1 MKLNRH
7 NFIFKFTYVI
17 YMNGIFNNQH
27 LVLKP
32 RKFDKNLI
40 ITLITGIIFS
50 AIFSA
55 YSIYKYYSLDASAYD
70 LGLHSNILWNAIHG
84 ESFYTGLLG
93 GNFLAEH
100 FAPFEYLQLPLYYIY
115 PSPVSLLLFQ
125 DIFLAISIIPLYE
138 ILKFLLKNKIKN
150 DFLYSIIIF
159 ITLFSY
165 ELSPFTASIYSFDFH
180 NMAFLPFF
188 IFMAIY
194 AYLYNKKILNI
205 AMLIFIVSLHS
216 NFVYISLMI
225 ILFEMVYSRKY
236 KNLNLVFSGIRYK
249 WLLLVLFILFTL
261 TGFAYIEFA
270 GIMKGIISG
279 HISSVSLTTGESGTV
294 PGGLMGM
301 VRALFTDPAYLF
313 SFIYANYILKISY
326 IFLLFATT
334 GFMSLYFPEIL
345 IIGLPYFGYAIT
357 SSYGSYYTLG
367 YQYAAMIYPVMF
379 LGIAFGV
386 SKIIDNLNAKNK
398 NRFTPKKIYFYYKK
412 HGQDN
417 ILKIIISVLIIGLIL
432 GMLYNPLVPYNS
444 MAPNDISGI
453 HMTAATRFL
462 LNERKYIPENSTI
475 LVENNLMPLF
485 SDYKYVYS
493 PPFSPLPNYTS
504 FDYIIY
510 MNNTF
515 WANTGGNNSLIYIA
529 NYLLDHGYIMPYAE
543 YNNQVIILKKA

>member
-1 MKLNRH
+1 
-7 NFIFKFTYVI
+7 
-17 YMNGIFNNQH
+17 MNSNDYQGKIKIAQKKH
-27 LVLKP
+27 E
-32 RKFDKNLI
+32 RDLI
-40 ITLITGIIFS
+40 ITLITGFIFS
-50 AIFSA
+50 IIFSA
-55 YSIYKYYSLDASAYD
+55 YSIYKYYALDASAFD

-84 ESFYTGLLG
+84 YSFYTGLLG
-93 GNFLAEH
+93 ENFLAEH
-100 FAPFEYLQLPLYYIY
+100 FAPFEYLQIPLYYIY
-115 PSPVSLLLFQ
+115 PSPVSILVFQ
-125 DIFLAISIIPLYE
+125 DVFLGLSILPLYE
-138 ILKFLLKNKIKN
+138 ILKFLLKSRIKN
-150 DFLYSIIIF
+150 SALYSTLIF
-159 ITLFSY
+159 ITVFSY

-194 AYLYNKKILNI
+194 AFLYNKKILNV
-205 AMLIFIVSLHS
+205 AMLLFIVTLHS

-225 ILFEMVYSRKY
+225 VLFEIIYSRKY
-236 KNLNLVFSGIRYK
+236 KNLNLIFSRIRHISII
-249 WLLLVLFILFTL
+249 VSMFTLFILI
-261 TGFAYIEFA
+261 GFAYIEFA
-270 GIMKGIISG
+270 GIMRGIISG
-279 HISSVSLTTGESGTV
+279 HLSSVVISTGESGTV
-294 PGGLMGM
+294 SGGLPGM

-326 IFLLFATT
+326 ILLLFATT

>member
-1 MKLNRH
+1 
-7 NFIFKFTYVI
+7 
-17 YMNGIFNNQH
+17 MNGIFNNQH
-27 LVLKP
+27 LVLKR

-50 AIFSA
+50 VIFSA

-100 FAPFEYLQLPLYYIY
+100 FAPFEYLQLPLYYLY

-125 DIFLAISIIPLYE
+125 DIFLAMSIIPLYE
-138 ILKFLLKNKIKN
+138 ILKFLLRNKIKN

-205 AMLIFIVSLHS
+205 AMLIFIVTLHS

-236 KNLNLVFSGIRYK
+236 KNLNLMFSEIRHK

-279 HISSVSLTTGESGTV
+279 HVSSVTLTTGESGTV

-301 VRALFTDPAYLF
+301 VSALFTDPRYLF
-313 SFIYANYILKISY
+313 SFISANYMLKISY
-326 IFLLFATT
+326 LVLLFTTT
-334 GFMSLYFPEIL
+334 GFMPLYFPEIL
-345 IIGLPYFGYAIT
+345 IIGLPYFGYAFT

-379 LGIAFGV
+379 LGIAFGI
-386 SKIIDNLNAKNK
+386 SKIIDNLNSNNK
-398 NRFTPKKIYFYYKK
+398 NRLTPKKIYNYYKS
-412 HGQDN
+412 HGQNN
-417 ILKIIISVLIIGLIL
+417 IIKVIIVILIIGLIL
-432 GMLYNPLVPYNS
+432 GLVYNPLVPYDS

-453 HMTAATRFL
+453 HMTPDTRFL

-485 SDYKYVYS
+485 SDYKNVYS
-493 PPFSPLPNYTS
+493 PPFSPLPNYTE

-515 WANTGGNNSLIYIA
+515 WADTGGNNSLIYIA
-529 NYLLDHGYIMPYAE
+529 TYLLDHGYITPYAE

>member
-1 MKLNRH
+1 MKLNGH
-7 NFIFKFTYVI
+7 NFIFKFTYTI

-27 LVLKP
+27 LVLKR

-50 AIFSA
+50 VIFSA

-100 FAPFEYLQLPLYYIY
+100 FAPFEYLQLPLYYLY

-125 DIFLAISIIPLYE
+125 DIFLAISVIPLYE

-205 AMLIFIVSLHS
+205 AMLIFIVTLHS

-236 KNLNLVFSGIRYK
+236 KNLNLMFSEIRPK

-279 HISSVSLTTGESGTV
+279 HVSSVTLTTGESGTV

-313 SFIYANYILKISY
+313 SFISANYMLKISY
-326 IFLLFATT
+326 LVLLFATT
-334 GFMSLYFPEIL
+334 GFMPLYFPEIL
-345 IIGLPYFGYAIT
+345 IIGLPYFGYAFT

-379 LGIAFGV
+379 LGIAFGI
-386 SKIIDNLNAKNK
+386 SKIIDNLNSNNK
-398 NRFTPKKIYFYYKK
+398 NRLTPKKIYNYYKS
-412 HGQDN
+412 HGQNN
-417 ILKIIISVLIIGLIL
+417 IIKVIIVILIIGLIL
-432 GMLYNPLVPYNS
+432 GLVYNPLVPYDS

-453 HMTAATRFL
+453 HMTPDTRFL

-485 SDYKYVYS
+485 SDYKNVYS
-493 PPFSPLPNYTS
+493 PPFSPLPNYTE

-515 WANTGGNNSLIYIA
+515 WADTGGNNSLIYIA
-529 NYLLDHGYIMPYAE
+529 TYLLDHGYITPYAE